1 MLEMISVVIALAS
14 LGLTILLERK
24 KITAE
29 YRQIREEMRVKA
41 AYKQK
46 AALESPAPKPI
57 IVSKAEQ
64 YRDASKTF
72 LSVAL
77 EILKTF
83 VTVIGSS
90 FSFVFIA
97 ARFYIAFEIPT
108 DIFFG
113 IFYAVIF
120 WGSMLVGLI
129 YGVVVLRKKTWGFI
143 FKFFGV
149 AMLCYFIL
157 LVISVIV
164 RS

>member
-1 MLEMISVVIALAS
+1 MWDMFDVFISIAS
-14 LGLTILLERK
+14 LSLAVFVERK
-24 KITAE
+24 NIIAE
-29 YRQIREEMRVKA
+29 YRQIREEMRIKA

-46 AALESPAPKPI
+46 AVPEIHSPQPVIVPKM
-57 IVSKAEQ
+57 KQ

-72 LSVAL
+72 LSSVL
-77 EILKTF
+77 GILKTF
-83 VTVIGSS
+83 VAVIGSS

-149 AMLCYFIL
+149 AVLCYFIL
-157 LVISVIV
+157 LVISIIV

>member
-1 MLEMISVVIALAS
+1 MLEMISIVIAVAS
-14 LGLTILLERK
+14 LSLTILLERK
-24 KITAE
+24 KIIAE
-29 YRQIREEMRVKA
+29 YRQIREEMRIKA

-46 AALESPAPKPI
+46 AAPESHSPNPVIIPKM
-57 IVSKAEQ
+57 KQ

-72 LSVAL
+72 LSSVL
-77 EILKTF
+77 GILKTF
-83 VTVIGSS
+83 VAVIGSS
-90 FSFVFIA
+90 FFFVFIA

>member
-1 MLEMISVVIALAS
+1 MWDMFGAVFSIASFGLA
-14 LGLTILLERK
+14 IFLERK
-24 KITAE
+24 NIIAE
-29 YRQIREEMRVKA
+29 YRQIREEMRIKA

-46 AALESPAPKPI
+46 AASESHAPQPV
-57 IVSKAEQ
+57 IVPKMKQ

-72 LSVAL
+72 LSSVL
-77 EILKTF
+77 GILKTF
-83 VTVIGSS
+83 VAVIGSS

-149 AMLCYFIL
+149 AVLCYFIL